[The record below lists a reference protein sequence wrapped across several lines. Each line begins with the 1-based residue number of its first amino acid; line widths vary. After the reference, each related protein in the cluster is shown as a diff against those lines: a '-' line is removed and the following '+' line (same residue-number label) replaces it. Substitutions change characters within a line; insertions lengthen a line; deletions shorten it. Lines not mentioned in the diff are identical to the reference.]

1 MDQQY
6 CLRWHNHPSNLTG
19 VLISLL
25 QREALCDVTLA
36 VEGETIKAHQT
47 ILSACSPYFES
58 IFIQNSHPHPI
69 MYLKDVGY
77 EELKA
82 IIEYMYKGEVNVAQR
97 SLPKFL
103 KTAEGLQV
111 KGLTESNNM
120 NYRPNNED
128 RNSVETPPITTGNS
142 INNNRSNYLNRER
155 SNSERGHERSG
166 SIIGDRTSS
175 DKDPD
180 DYRDINDHGKDLE
193 LSATIESRKRRKNSS
208 SCDNLMTSLP
218 ERHFSDSQASS
229 HSSYKL
235 SPLPKP
241 ITMDEDVDGIGRRK
255 SPASNQMAGMQQQH
269 QISIKQETISDVSGT
284 SIHPSLNLN
293 HNLLPLDSSLT
304 LKQQLQ
310 TQLPP
315 PLLPTTLSN
324 TNQAQLTALNHNFN
338 YSQNQQSSPGGSFAS
353 VNPNKR
359 TAPCFSDKE
368 ELDNLLRHTQMLYN
382 SMNQRSLYEQKNNR
396 RQDGIVRSSSPGPRQ
411 ARNNFPGA
419 FSINLGSMASTSGS
433 GTTTTRKTGR
443 FRPNW
448 LEQFNW
454 LQYDDVN
461 NIMFCLFCRRWSN
474 DIPDIRTSFVEGNSN
489 FRLEIVNH
497 HEKCKAHK
505 MCREREQKSKD
516 DEALNVE
523 EANSKI
529 PVSNPLNPEEM
540 SNLFAAQHALQS
552 NESSENEQQLSQI
565 DHPDNVDGAEGQF
578 NYHQRIPP
586 ISPPIVGNGGLVN
599 IIASGVNNIGND
611 RMSCGARERIRGSI
625 DYERNRGAANTSPAQ
640 MHHNQLHHHQMSY
653 HNMFTPSRDPGT
665 LWRCRSCGKE
675 VTNRWHHFHSHTA
688 QRSMCPLCP
697 ATYSRIDTLRSHLK
711 VKHKDHYNK
720 QI

>member
-128 RNSVETPPITTGNS
+128 RNSVETPPITSSSNN

-155 SNSERGHERSG
+155 SNSERGRERSG

-180 DYRDINDHGKDLE
+180 DYRDINDHGKEIE

-255 SPASNQMAGMQQQH
+255 SPASNQMNAMQQQH
-269 QISIKQETISDVSGT
+269 QISIKQETMSDASGA
-284 SIHPSLNLN
+284 SIQPNLN
-293 HNLLPLDSSLT
+293 HNLFP
-304 LKQQLQ
+304 QLQ

-315 PLLPTTLSN
+315 PPLPTTMSN
-324 TNQAQLTALNHNFN
+324 TNHAQLTTLNHNFN
-338 YSQNQQSSPGGSFAS
+338 YSQNQQSSPGGSSAS

-359 TAPCFSDKE
+359 TASCFSEKE

-382 SMNQRSLYEQKNNR
+382 SMNQRSLYEQKSNR
-396 RQDGIVRSSSPGPRQ
+396 RQDGTIRSLSPGPRH

-419 FSINLGSMASTSGS
+419 FSINLGSMASASGS
-433 GTTTTRKTGR
+433 GTTTTTRKTGR

-505 MCREREQKSKD
+505 MCRDRSTIMHPLMASRGHHVNPGGVVMGHFGVGGGVGMSHDLMDNGQTNGTSGSSRRD
-516 DEALNVE
+516 HNIDYSALF
-523 EANSKI
+523 I
-529 PVSNPLNPEEM
+529 
-540 SNLFAAQHALQS
+540 
-552 NESSENEQQLSQI
+552 QLSGTF
-565 DHPDNVDGAEGQF
+565 PTLYRCV
-578 NYHQRIPP
+578 
-586 ISPPIVGNGGLVN
+586 
-599 IIASGVNNIGND
+599 
-611 RMSCGARERIRGSI
+611 SCHKTVS
-625 DYERNRGAANTSPAQ
+625 
-640 MHHNQLHHHQMSY
+640 
-653 HNMFTPSRDPGT
+653 
-665 LWRCRSCGKE
+665 
-675 VTNRWHHFHSHTA
+675 NRWHHANIHRPQSHE
-688 QRSMCPLCP
+688 CPVCGQKFTRRDNMK
-697 ATYSRIDTLRSHLK
+697 AHCK
-711 VKHKDHYNK
+711 VKHADMKDRYYGHFVHM
-720 QI
+720 